1 MRLVLQP
8 IVSAHTRLP
17 ALHEALLRLHRADG
31 TIVPAGEFIVVAE
44 QLGLSRLID
53 RRTLELAVGLLEGRP
68 GLRLALNVSG
78 LTASDHTWLLALQ
91 RLTGGCRS
99 LTERL
104 TIEITETTASE
115 DLDQTIA
122 FVDNLKELGCRV
134 ALDDFGAGYTS
145 FKNLKLLDVDMVKID
160 GTFVENL
167 RRDPS
172 DRVFIKTMAELART
186 FGLETVAE
194 WVGDDET
201 AAILASSGIT
211 YLQGYHFGMPVPACE
226 FDVRFGTERGSARGA
241 LSSP

>member
-1 MRLVLQP
+1 
-8 IVSAHTRLP
+8 
-17 ALHEALLRLHRADG
+17 
-31 TIVPAGEFIVVAE
+31 
-44 QLGLSRLID
+44 
-53 RRTLELAVGLLEGRP
+53 
-68 GLRLALNVSG
+68 
-78 LTASDHTWLLALQ
+78 
-91 RLTGGCRS
+91 
-99 LTERL
+99 
-104 TIEITETTASE
+104 
-115 DLDQTIA
+115 
-122 FVDNLKELGCRV
+122 V

-172 DRVFIKTMAELART
+172 DRVFIKTMAELAQT

-201 AAILASSGIT
+201 AAILASCGIT

-226 FDVRFGTERGSARGA
+226 FDARFGGTSRGTARGA